1 MEIRQPT
8 EKEMIEGI
16 AKGFKEFLV
25 ERDWVFGSDLRNH
38 KIWEAIKLG
47 VRDAF
52 SEEDISRYTAES
64 IASQKTADQ
73 ETISWI
79 SVNDEL
85 PPLLETVLVHRI
97 GGVGDLDVVGIAY
110 RRNRISDH
118 NNWGWCETGA
128 TQTYWGFAADGSQI
142 ISWAK
147 MPNGFSN
154 K

>member
-16 AKGFKEFLV
+16 AKGFKEFLLS
-25 ERDWVFGSDLRNH
+25 RNQTFGSDLSDHRILEVI
-38 KIWEAIKLG
+38 KISIRHA
-47 VRDAF
+47 
-52 SEEDISRYTAES
+52 AES
-64 IASQKTADQ
+64 IALQKTADQ

-97 GGVGDLDVVGIAY
+97 GGVDDLDVVGIAY

-128 TQTYWGFAADGSQI
+128 TQTYWGFAVDGSQI